1 MKDEWTLSHLS
12 RRRFLKLS
20 ATWTG
25 GFWLV
30 GIPVTLTADYK
41 ILTREES
48 EIMDALADCIIPP
61 GEFAGG
67 KEAGL
72 THFIDQQIDDDGY
85 LRRDR
90 ELYKTCLPALEQ
102 SSVERYGERFL
113 RMGHTQQTDY
123 LKRIEGGEYDDSSA
137 AKAWLPFKPSH
148 FFGKM
153 RDHCMMGF
161 YGSPEHG
168 GNKNFVSYRMI
179 RF

>member
-1 MKDEWTLSHLS
+1 MKDEWTLNRLS
-12 RRRFLKLS
+12 RRTFLKLS

-30 GIPVTLTADYK
+30 GIPVKLPADYK

-67 KEAGL
+67 KEAGI
-72 THFIDQQIDDDGY
+72 TNFIDQQIGENGH
-85 LRRDR
+85 LKRDR
-90 ELYKTCLPALEQ
+90 ELYKTCLPALDRG
-102 SSVERYGERFL
+102 SVDDFGSRFL
-113 RMGHTQQTDY
+113 TLGRQEQTDY
-123 LKRIEGGEYDDSSA
+123 LKRMESGRYDESDSA
-137 AKAWLPFKPSH
+137 GDWHPFKPSR